1 MKNIWTNILKY
12 VNILFYRTMNAALR
26 SKNIHRMFLLRSYI
40 LDIQQQLQ
48 IHQCKDR
55 FQVYRSQIMPKDRS
69 SAMFMLGETNDNA
82 GWKRILFE
90 IEADRKIIKTKPFAY
105 FPSESEI
112 LFMTGSIFRVNQ
124 IVYDENHLK
133 DVFNYIKKPIGKGE
147 TNLRVLAK
155 ILWRIG
161 ELKLAKEYFLRLLN
175 QLSSNDPLHID
186 LYDDLANLTSQMQD
200 YDMSVEWQKQL
211 IMKGISFCLK
221 FNSFFDI
228 KITVYNVLLQNYP
241 QNA

>member
-90 IEADRKIIKTKPFAY
+90 IEADRKIIKT
-105 FPSESEI
+105 
-112 LFMTGSIFRVNQ
+112 
-124 IVYDENHLK
+124 
-133 DVFNYIKKPIGKGE
+133 
-147 TNLRVLAK
+147 
-155 ILWRIG
+155 
-161 ELKLAKEYFLRLLN
+161 
-175 QLSSNDPLHID
+175 
-186 LYDDLANLTSQMQD
+186 
-200 YDMSVEWQKQL
+200 
-211 IMKGISFCLK
+211 
-221 FNSFFDI
+221 
-228 KITVYNVLLQNYP
+228 
-241 QNA
+241 

>member
-1 MKNIWTNILKY
+1 MNIYQNAYQGKTNDLADLEEFEKTYSSENAISWY
-12 VNILFYRTMNAALR
+12 TRESFFYRTMNAALR

-55 FQVYRSQIMPKDRS
+55 FQVDRSQIMPKDEFHRFKQSESQLISVNSFFSTSKDRS
-69 SAMFMLGETNDNA
+69 SAMFMLGKTNDNA

-90 IEADRKIIKTKPFAY
+90 IEADPKIIKTKSFTY

-112 LFMTGSIFRVNQ
+112 LFMTASIFRVNQ

-133 DVFNYIKKPIGKGE
+133 DVFNYMKKQIGKGE

-155 ILWRIG
+155 ILWGIG
-161 ELKLAKEYFLRLLN
+161 ELKLA
-175 QLSSNDPLHID
+175 
-186 LYDDLANLTSQMQD
+186 
-200 YDMSVEWQKQL
+200 
-211 IMKGISFCLK
+211 
-221 FNSFFDI
+221 
-228 KITVYNVLLQNYP
+228 
-241 QNA
+241 